1 VVVDAGAEQPDA
13 EAQPRGRA
21 WSAERH
27 LYRGG
32 VFVVVLA
39 VALAI
44 VLIPVGVVSVIHIL
58 NQPATGHTYRV
69 MRTDTLGGE
78 WTELNIAAAS
88 LSESDQTVTFRVSG
102 FHRCPAACTPEQ
114 VELFSVRADPNRAL
128 GAPPSTVIQLPAT
141 SGEVDQQ
148 VTLPVEG
155 RLIDYPFDRYHL
167 LLGVAF
173 ARVAKDGEPA
183 PLTPRSAS
191 SALAYSLGDDIPRV
205 NMSQPA
211 SALPQTFDSS
221 GVHYDSVVAVTLS
234 RPAYL
239 KILNVDLTLLIIVSA
254 IYGVVF
260 RPFTQIIPTVGG
272 IVLGVWGVRS
282 LLVGSY
288 PPDSTGID
296 LILETAIFVVLVV
309 VGIRSVRFMWPRTEL
324 FGAKPPANP
333 PPEPR

>member
-1 VVVDAGAEQPDA
+1 MVVDASAEPPKA
-13 EAQPRGRA
+13 EEHAHPRAR
-21 WSAERH
+21 SAERH

-32 VFVVVLA
+32 VLVVVLA
-39 VALAI
+39 VAFAI
-44 VLIPVGVVSVIHIL
+44 VLIPVGVVSVLHIL

-69 MRTDTLGGE
+69 MKAGALGGE
-78 WTELNIAAAS
+78 WTELNIAAS
-88 LSESDQTVTFRVSG
+88 SISESDQTVTLRVSG
-102 FHRCPAACTPEQ
+102 FHQCPAACTPQQ
-114 VELFSVRADPNRAL
+114 VELFSVRADPSRAL

-155 RLIDYPFDRYHL
+155 RLIDYPFDKYTL

-173 ARVAKDGEPA
+173 ARVEKDGEPSA
-183 PLTPRSAS
+183 LTPHSAS

-211 SALPQTFDSS
+211 DEKPQTFDRP
-221 GVHYDSVVAVTLS
+221 GVRYDSVVAVTLS

-239 KILNVDLTLLIIVSA
+239 KILNVDLPLLIIVSA
-254 IYGVVF
+254 IYGVIF

-309 VGIRSVRFMWPRTEL
+309 VGIRSVQFMWPRTE
-324 FGAKPPANP
+324 FGRAKPPAEP
-333 PPEPR
+333 PAAS